1 METGEGIF
9 FSSLFFILK
18 TIKHLNIENL
28 ISDFINTLADKP
40 EMEKR
45 QRKMRHDH
53 LYEKIYFYI
62 KVGLLR

>member
-9 FSSLFFILK
+9 FSSLFLIFRLYFEKI
-18 TIKHLNIENL
+18 

-45 QRKMRHDH
+45 QWKMRQDH
-53 LYEKIYFYI
+53 LYKQIISDYI
-62 KVGLLR
+62 KVGLLRC

>member
-1 METGEGIF
+1 
-9 FSSLFFILK
+9 
-18 TIKHLNIENL
+18 LNIENY

-53 LYEKIYFYI
+53 LYKRVISLYI
-62 KVGLLR
+62 KVGLLRC